1 MQIIIDAYNYILRT
15 MAVQKHDDKALQ
27 RAREQLL
34 RLAGGYAQGR
44 KVEVV
49 VVFDG
54 QLVPGVH
61 PPKPPAGVRVLF
73 SRAPQSADAL
83 IKTLIEKNKQPRAA
97 TVVTSDGALA
107 HFIKTCGAQ
116 HLSVEAF
123 RERLEQKKSQTGIAE
138 KFDGSTSAKD
148 VEEWLRLFNAPRH
161 ED

>member
-1 MQIIIDAYNYILRT
+1 MQVIIDAYNYILRT
-15 MAVQKHDDKALQ
+15 MAVQKQDDKALQ

-34 RLAGGYAQGR
+34 RLAGSYAQGR

-54 QLVPGVH
+54 QMVPGVQ

-73 SRAPQSADAL
+73 SKAPQSADAL
-83 IKTLIEKNKQPRAA
+83 IKTLIEKQKQPRAA
-97 TVVTSDGALA
+97 MVVTSDGGLA
-107 HFIKTCGAQ
+107 RFIKTCGAQ

-123 RERLEQKKSQTGIAE
+123 RERLEQKNSQNGIAE
-138 KFDGSTSAKD
+138 KFDVTTSEKD